1 MYIHIYIYYIYIYI
15 YYTHVG
21 TCRKQL
27 RMVFLGCK
35 RVKLMPLPPML
46 NLEVYEW
53 LLHGGTCD
61 SLGQRVIQNSM
72 ASPRDCGIRHS
83 RSQAPKGA
91 RQSDSH
97 DTSVFTSSMQPCV
110 SLIVA
115 VDQNQTGSCER
126 RPWNTVCSFNQ
137 RRGMHK
143 SRAPLWMWIPSQ
155 KSQGECSGFPPW
167 VMRVAKRKETHCKLI
182 HQAERRKAP
191 RREPHVRP

>member
-1 MYIHIYIYYIYIYI
+1 MSIISSLQLFYFPLVHNSLQTSRFVHAPLVMCPLKRVRENTARLQQGIYTYIYI
-15 YYTHVG
+15 YYAHVG

-35 RVKLMPLPPML
+35 TVKLMPLPPML

-97 DTSVFTSSMQPCV
+97 DTSVFTSSMRPCV
-110 SLIVA
+110 
-115 VDQNQTGSCER
+115 
-126 RPWNTVCSFNQ
+126 
-137 RRGMHK
+137 K
-143 SRAPLWMWIPSQ
+143 SRNR
-155 KSQGECSGFPPW
+155 GC
-167 VMRVAKRKETHCKLI
+167 
-182 HQAERRKAP
+182 
-191 RREPHVRP
+191 